1 MKNLKN
7 SDLKIMKKMRLVM
20 LIGISVFFFAQVSA
34 QDGTINFSGNWTLNE
49 SRSKLGDGPFKMAAS
64 TLTVKQEGNNVS
76 IERAMTGP
84 DGQEMRMT
92 GKYTLDGKVCENSG
106 MMDMKTKSTVT
117 WSDDKK
123 SITIASSTIF
133 NMNGENNEMKSS
145 EIWKLESD
153 RILKIEATNSTPDG
167 EMKTSLVYDKK

>member
-1 MKNLKN
+1 
-7 SDLKIMKKMRLVM
+7 MRLVM

-84 DGQEMRMT
+84 DGQEMKMT

-145 EIWKLESD
+145 EIWKLEGD